1 MQYTFNADV
10 YYKDAQNP
18 SQHIIA
24 FLQVGQW
31 CTIVITDVVFL
42 NRCDLFLVILVSTN
56 QIVAKEN
63 FSFEMFCKKGVLK
76 HFVKITGKYLCQ
88 RLFCNKV
95 SDLLQHSYFPAKF
108 AKFKFFKNFFIEDL
122 WWLLLS
128 NQSKLKENKKRTHNS
143 KINQKESKTPTRN
156 SR

>member
-10 YYKDAQNP
+10 YYKDVWNP

-56 QIVAKEN
+56 
-63 FSFEMFCKKGVLK
+63 
-76 HFVKITGKYLCQ
+76 
-88 RLFCNKV
+88 
-95 SDLLQHSYFPAKF
+95 
-108 AKFKFFKNFFIEDL
+108 
-122 WWLLLS
+122 
-128 NQSKLKENKKRTHNS
+128 
-143 KINQKESKTPTRN
+143 
-156 SR
+156 